1 MTSDGMFDRLGTRIS
16 DNDGEAN
23 PPSMSDM
30 LDLPNDQRE
39 LMRIVLRSRE
49 AMTPELAAGELGWD
63 SKLTSRVIGA
73 LSFSG
78 MIELVNGCIQIV
90 PMQRV
95 TRKSLGGIWG
105 ALDDL

>member
-23 PPSMSDM
+23 PPSMSDI

-39 LMRIVLRSRE
+39 LMRLVLRSRE
-49 AMTPELAAGELGWD
+49 AITPELAAGDLGWD
-63 SKLTSRVIGA
+63 SKLTARVIGA

-95 TRKSLGGIWG
+95 TRKSLGGMWG
-105 ALDDL
+105 ALDCL